1 MGVLETIGKHV
12 QEHRSGMLVDLAFAV
27 IWVTAVTL
35 LFDLLAGPQWA
46 YYLTMGA
53 GVLAYYGFFWSLA
66 AARSEGE
73 TD

>member
-1 MGVLETIGKHV
+1 MGVLETIGEHV
-12 QEHRSGMLVDLAFAV
+12 QEHRSGMVVDLAFAV
-27 IWVTAVTL
+27 IWVTAVTA
-35 LFDLLAGPQWA
+35 LFDFLSGPQWA

-73 TD
+73 GG